1 MLMMSQ
7 LLYDDDDV
15 TIHSCVINIRTDEFC
30 VRPGLCEFSEAVS
43 GSPNFHLPFDY
54 IHYQSL
60 TDNEQE
66 FTVSLLTYT
75 NISYGNIVAGEHTT
89 SKCHYKQ

>member
-1 MLMMSQ
+1 M
-7 LLYDDDDV
+7 
-15 TIHSCVINIRTDEFC
+15 
-30 VRPGLCEFSEAVS
+30 RPGLCEFSAGEAL
-43 GSPNFHLPFDY
+43 HLPFDY

-75 NISYGNIVAGEHTT
+75 NISYDNVVAGEHKT
-89 SKCHYKQ
+89 SKCHCKQ